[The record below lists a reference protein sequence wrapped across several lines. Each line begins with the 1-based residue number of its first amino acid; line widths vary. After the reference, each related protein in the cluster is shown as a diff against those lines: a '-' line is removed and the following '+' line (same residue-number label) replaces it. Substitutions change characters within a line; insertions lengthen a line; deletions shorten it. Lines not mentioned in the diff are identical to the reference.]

1 MTADLVI
8 TEDMLLQMAKTY
20 ERLEESIRDL
30 PEELPLDVDAGIATA
45 IIMDMLGVLDYSGTA
60 FAQNCNTCSTN
71 LRRLVNQHKE
81 NDEEVTQHLNALNEQ
96 MK

>member
-20 ERLEESIRDL
+20 ERLEESMKDL
-30 PEELPLDVDAGIATA
+30 PAQLPLEIDAGIATA
-45 IIMDMLGVLDYSGTA
+45 IIMDMFGVLDYAGTA
-60 FAQNCNTCSTN
+60 FAQNCNVCSTN
-71 LRRLVNQHKE
+71 LRTLVNHHKE
-81 NDEEVTQHLNALNEQ
+81 NEEEVTQQLNALKEQ

>member
-20 ERLEESIRDL
+20 ERLEESIKDL
-30 PEELPLDVDAGIATA
+30 PAQLPLEVDAGIATA
-45 IIMDMLGVLDYSGTA
+45 LIMFGVLDYAGTA
-60 FAQNCNTCSTN
+60 FAQNCNVCSTN
-71 LRRLVNQHKE
+71 LRTLVNQHKE
-81 NDEEVTQHLNALNEQ
+81 NEEEVTQHLEALGKQ

>member
-8 TEDMLLQMAKTY
+8 TEDMLTQMAKTF

-30 PEELPLDVDAGIATA
+30 PKELPLEVDAGIATA
-45 IIMDMLGVLDYSGTA
+45 IILDMLGVLDYSGTA
-60 FAQNCNTCSTN
+60 FAQNCNICSTN
-71 LRRLVNQHKE
+71 LRTLVNQHKE
-81 NDEEVTQHLNALNEQ
+81 NEEEVTQQLKALKEQ

>member
-30 PEELPLDVDAGIATA
+30 PKELPLEVDAGIATA

-71 LRRLVNQHKE
+71 LQTLVNQHKE
-81 NDEEVTQHLNALNEQ
+81 NEEEVTQHLEALGKQ